1 MEDEQE
7 IDLEEDRRFVKVD
20 IKEQFVLIKK
30 ENYKRKEPERE
41 VIPSSRVVK
50 RKTFSQPDHKNSDQ
64 ITKKEVDV
72 GSYSVVKDTA
82 KIASI
87 SKKGKS
93 SRKAISSSYTASM
106 KAEEEQKK
114 R

>member
-1 MEDEQE
+1 M
-7 IDLEEDRRFVKVD
+7 D

-50 RKTFSQPDHKNSDQ
+50 RKTFSQTDNKNTDQ
-64 ITKKEVDV
+64 ITKKEIDV
-72 GSYSVVKDTA
+72 GSYSVVKDTT

-87 SKKGKS
+87 GRKGKS

-114 R
+114 RQQL